1 MIYLAARIAQPAA
14 LQGKRFLNMVGRL
27 LPVCIFLSFL
37 GCEIVRSGEPITP
50 QRVSFIQKGVTV
62 RDEVIRRLGPPLV
75 EFPAR
80 VEQHGEMTSPVS
92 PDAGMTESTASSA
105 RAAQLSRSVAAYYAA
120 ESTWSLFTGY
130 ESTAQW
136 LAVTFDDRGIVQD
149 TREEVP
155 PRPEPIW
162 WPCSGV
168 LGC

>member
-1 MIYLAARIAQPAA
+1 
-14 LQGKRFLNMVGRL
+14 MVSRL
-27 LPVCIFLSFL
+27 LPVCIFLSLL

-50 QRVSFIQKGVTV
+50 EQVSSIQKGTTT

-80 VEQHGEMTSPVS
+80 MEQHGEMTSPAS
-92 PDAGMTESTASSA
+92 LDAAGMADSTASSA
-105 RAAQLSRSVAAYYAA
+105 RAAQLLRSVAAYYAA
-120 ESTWSLFTGY
+120 ESTWSLFMGY

-136 LAVTFDDRGIVQD
+136 LVVTFDDRGIVQD
-149 TREEVP
+149 TREEGP
-155 PRPEPIW
+155 QRRGPIW